1 MTTPAIG
8 RLFVELRRR
17 RVLRLAA
24 LYVVCAWLVLQ
35 VADVLFP
42 AWGTPEAA
50 KQYLVIAAVAGFP
63 VALVFSWIFEVTS
76 EGIRRTRPSSAAE
89 LAEATPLRRR
99 DYLLLAA
106 FGVVST
112 VILYGAL
119 DRVLEATTDGE
130 PGPMAIEVAE
140 HSVAVL
146 PFANMSGDPENEPFC
161 DGISEEIL
169 NRLAGF
175 RELRVMAR
183 TSSFAFKGS
192 DYDVSRMSSLLGVKY
207 LLQGSVRKEGQALRI
222 AAQLVDGSGFQV
234 WGASFDR
241 ELTSVFAIQ
250 AEIAEAVATSIVPHV
265 SPPPAEAT
273 LPEID
278 AYQHYLVGRELVQKR
293 TTLGYE
299 RPMEE
304 FDRAIAIDPDFA
316 EAYAE
321 RAIARLIG
329 GFLTDD
335 PSVLLEHA
343 ERDINAALSLKP
355 ELARAH
361 AARALLLGARNESP
375 EERERILRR
384 VLALDPNMVDARNWL
399 SGALREQG
407 RDSESDQELERAA
420 RLDPLAPAVNVNI
433 ADREAARGEMEA
445 AERRL
450 RRLVELPQPPWLAYM
465 ALWWLYTETG
475 QLAAAVDVGRQAS
488 LSALAMGGSMD
499 VSPGLIAGYVNLGLW
514 GKAKY
519 WQDRWERKSPH
530 YPAFLFPAAVTDPG
544 SLPRQGRFDEAIAL
558 VDATLEEHELEI
570 AELPLE
576 FKLNFG
582 TLQALSGAYEDAIR
596 TLGPLTDSGKPLR
609 LLAGAVYEINA
620 LQALAWAYRGSGNP
634 KAAATILDDL
644 ESGFLQE
651 QAAGRLHSSHMR
663 YRFALNALLAGSV
676 DLALDRLEQAI
687 DAGWRDYYMVHN
699 DPRWRQVAG
708 NSRYLE
714 LMAAVKAD
722 LDVQRAEVE
731 RQDAEDDFVARLDSA
746 VAARAA
752 QQLKRN
758 QRP

>member
-1 MTTPAIG
+1 MTTPAVG

-24 LYVVCAWLVLQ
+24 LYVVGAWLVLQ

-89 LAEATPLRRR
+89 FAEATPLRRR

-329 GFLTDD
+329 GFLTDN

-420 RLDPLAPAVNVNI
+420 RLDPLAPAVNANI
-433 ADREAARGEMEA
+433 AVGEAARGDIEA

-450 RRLVELPQPPWLAYM
+450 RRLIELPQPSWLAYM
-465 ALWWLYTETG
+465 GLWWLYTETG

-488 LSALAMGGSMD
+488 LSALAMGGSMG

-514 GKAKY
+514 DKARY
-519 WQDRWERKSPH
+519 WQDRWERESPH
-530 YPAFLFPAAVTDPG
+530 YPALLFPAAVTDSG

-558 VDATLEEHELEI
+558 IDATLEEHELEI

-576 FKLNFG
+576 FKLDFG
-582 TLQALSGAYEDAIR
+582 TLQALSGSYEDAIG
-596 TLGPLTDSGKPLR
+596 TLEPLTDSGKPLR
-609 LLAGAVYEINA
+609 LLPGAVYEINA
-620 LQALAWAYRGSGNP
+620 LQALAWAHRGSGNP

-651 QAAGRLHSSHMR
+651 QAAGRLHRSHMR

-699 DPRWRQVAG
+699 DPRWRQIAG
-708 NSRYLE
+708 NYRYLE

-722 LDVQRAEVE
+722 LHAERAEVE

-758 QRP
+758 ERP

>member
-1 MTTPAIG
+1 
-8 RLFVELRRR
+8 
-17 RVLRLAA
+17 
-24 LYVVCAWLVLQ
+24 
-35 VADVLFP
+35 
-42 AWGTPEAA
+42 
-50 KQYLVIAAVAGFP
+50 
-63 VALVFSWIFEVTS
+63 
-76 EGIRRTRPSSAAE
+76 
-89 LAEATPLRRR
+89 
-99 DYLLLAA
+99 
-106 FGVVST
+106 
-112 VILYGAL
+112 
-119 DRVLEATTDGE
+119 
-130 PGPMAIEVAE
+130 
-140 HSVAVL
+140 
-146 PFANMSGDPENEPFC
+146 
-161 DGISEEIL
+161 
-169 NRLAGF
+169 
-175 RELRVMAR
+175 
-183 TSSFAFKGS
+183 
-192 DYDVSRMSSLLGVKY
+192 MSSLLGVKY

-420 RLDPLAPAVNVNI
+420 RLDPLAPAVNANI
-433 ADREAARGEMEA
+433 AVGEAARGDIEA

-450 RRLVELPQPPWLAYM
+450 RRLVELPQPSWLAYLG
-465 ALWWLYTETG
+465 LWWLYTETG

-488 LSALAMGGSMD
+488 LSALAMGGSMG

-514 GKAKY
+514 DKARY
-519 WQDRWERKSPH
+519 WQDRWERESPH
-530 YPAFLFPAAVTDPG
+530 YPALLFPAAVTDSG

-558 VDATLEEHELEI
+558 IDATLEEHELEI

-576 FKLNFG
+576 FKLDFG
-582 TLQALSGAYEDAIR
+582 TLQALSGSYEDAIG
-596 TLGPLTDSGKPLR
+596 TLEPLTDSGKPLR
-609 LLAGAVYEINA
+609 LLPAAVYEINA

-651 QAAGRLHSSHMR
+651 QAAGRLHRSHMR

-699 DPRWRQVAG
+699 DPRWRQIAG
-708 NSRYLE
+708 NYRYLE

-722 LDVQRAEVE
+722 LHAERAEVE

-758 QRP
+758 ERP